1 MTGGLPTNTTPANPS
16 RDEAHEL
23 EDQRSASMPTKITMP
38 QLGESVNEGTI
49 GQWLKQEGD
58 TVKKDEALVEII
70 TDKVTAELPSPAS
83 GVLVKILVQADE
95 TVKVGA
101 EIAEIEEAGAAIS
114 PSATPTA
121 QANSQ
126 PAPNSSAQTSG
137 ASMNGGTN
145 GDVSNG
151 GVASGPNGA
160 TATAT
165 LTASAPAQQEQARM
179 ERVSPLARRLAQ
191 EHHLDL
197 NAIRGTGEAGRIRK
211 EDIEAYLQQQS
222 QTATATL
229 PPAPVPVQ
237 TPPPQPAP
245 AMTAT
250 QAPTPSAPPAPP
262 AAPPVQVSSEDQI
275 ITPTPARRAIAE
287 HMVRSKHTSPHAWT
301 AIEVDMTN
309 VARWLDG
316 YKDEFKRRE
325 GFGVSFQTSVIKA
338 AAEALKDH
346 PYLNASWTDDGK
358 IALRR
363 QVNIGV
369 SIALEN
375 NLIVP
380 VIRNADTLNL
390 AGIARAVN
398 DLVTRA
404 RANRLMPADLQGAT
418 FTVNNPGVFGT
429 VLSAAIINQPNAAI
443 LTMDTVVKRAVV
455 INDGIA
461 IRSMMF
467 LSLSFDHRVLD
478 GLQAA
483 RFLAA
488 LKQRLETWSP
498 DTSAY

>member
-1 MTGGLPTNTTPANPS
+1 
-16 RDEAHEL
+16 
-23 EDQRSASMPTKITMP
+23 MPTKITMP

-49 GQWLKQEGD
+49 GQWLKQEGE

-101 EIAEIEEAGAAIS
+101 EIAEIEEAGAATGAG
-114 PSATPTA
+114 PSTAAGA
-121 QANSQ
+121 QASPQ
-126 PAPNSSAQTSG
+126 PAPQSASAPAAQPSTP
-137 ASMNGGTN
+137 SMNGGA
-145 GDVSNG
+145 NG
-151 GVASGPNGA
+151 GANGGGNAGPMGLGPNGA

-165 LTASAPAQQEQARM
+165 LSAPARPEQARM

-197 NAIRGTGEAGRIRK
+197 NLIRGTGEAGRIRK

-222 QTATATL
+222 QQGQTATATL

-245 AMTAT
+245 TMAAP
-250 QAPTPSAPPAPP
+250 QAPAPSAPPAPP
-262 AAPPVQVSSEDQI
+262 VTVSGEDQI

-309 VARWLDG
+309 VARWLDA

-325 GFGVSFQTSVIKA
+325 GFGVSFQACVIKA

-375 NLIVP
+375 NLVVP
-380 VIRNADTLNL
+380 VVRNADTLNL

-404 RANRLMPADLQGAT
+404 RANRLLPADLQGAT

-443 LTMDTVVKRAVV
+443 LTMDTVVKRPVV

-488 LKQRLETWSP
+488 LKQRLENWSP
-498 DTSAY
+498 ETSAY

>member
-1 MTGGLPTNTTPANPS
+1 
-16 RDEAHEL
+16 
-23 EDQRSASMPTKITMP
+23 MPTKITMP

-101 EIAEIEEAGAAIS
+101 EIAEIEEAGAATS
-114 PSATPTA
+114 PSVTPTA
-121 QANSQ
+121 QASSQ
-126 PAPNSSAQTSG
+126 PAPQSSAP
-137 ASMNGGTN
+137 SMNGGTN
-145 GDVSNG
+145 GGTSNTG
-151 GVASGPNGA
+151 TSAGPNGA

-165 LTASAPAQQEQARM
+165 LTASSPAQQEQARM

-237 TPPPQPAP
+237 TPPPPPAP
-245 AMTAT
+245 AMIAT
-250 QAPTPSAPPAPP
+250 QAPAPSAPP
-262 AAPPVQVSSEDQI
+262 VIVSGEDQV

-325 GFGVSFQTSVIKA
+325 GFGVSFQTCVIKA
-338 AAEALKDH
+338 TAEALKDH

-404 RANRLMPADLQGAT
+404 RANRLAPADLQGAT